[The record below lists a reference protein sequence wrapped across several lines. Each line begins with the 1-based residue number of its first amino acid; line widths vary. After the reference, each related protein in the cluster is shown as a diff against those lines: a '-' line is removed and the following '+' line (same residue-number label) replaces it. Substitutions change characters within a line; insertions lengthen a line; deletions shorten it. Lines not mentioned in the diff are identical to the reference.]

1 MQRKSDFIMM
11 AVMILLSVG
20 LVGSVSVSLGL
31 ASRTHKADYELMI
44 LRKELEERMDRERR
58 GYLDSLDKLN
68 KKSESDAYLSQR
80 RYDLILEEM
89 KSLREGIAKDNNKNE

>member
-68 KKSESDAYLSQR
+68 KRSESDAYLSQR

>member
-58 GYLDSLDKLN
+58 GYLDSLDKLS
-68 KKSESDAYLSQR
+68 KRSESDAYLSQR

-89 KSLREGIAKDNNKNE
+89 KSLREGITKDNNKNE